1 MSEEKVEELIRTYT
15 IPLGRMM
22 ISPRHK
28 RAKRAVTLIREFAVK
43 HMKSSEI
50 HISPDLNLI
59 LWEKGIRNPP
69 KRVTVKMERDE
80 TGLVIVS
87 PLTEDNNPSKEKA

>member
-1 MSEEKVEELIRTYT
+1 MSEEKVEKLIRTYT
-15 IPLGRMM
+15 IPLSRMM

-28 RAKRAVTLIREFAVK
+28 RAKRAVTLIKEFAAK

-69 KRVTVKMERDE
+69 KRVIVKMERDE

-87 PLTEDNNPSKEKA
+87 PATEEKTPSKE

>member
-28 RAKRAVTLIREFAVK
+28 RANRAVTLIKEFAAK
-43 HMKSSEI
+43 HMKSGEI

-59 LWEKGIRNPP
+59 LWKKGIRNPP
-69 KRVTVKMERDE
+69 RRVTVKMERDE

-87 PLTEDNNPSKEKA
+87 PSTEEKTLSKE

>member
-28 RAKRAVTLIREFAVK
+28 RANKAVTLIKEFAAK

-59 LWEKGIRNPP
+59 LWKKGIRNPP
-69 KRVTVKMERDE
+69 RRVTVKMERDE
-80 TGLVIVS
+80 TGLVVVS
-87 PLTEDNNPSKEKA
+87 PATEEKNPGKE